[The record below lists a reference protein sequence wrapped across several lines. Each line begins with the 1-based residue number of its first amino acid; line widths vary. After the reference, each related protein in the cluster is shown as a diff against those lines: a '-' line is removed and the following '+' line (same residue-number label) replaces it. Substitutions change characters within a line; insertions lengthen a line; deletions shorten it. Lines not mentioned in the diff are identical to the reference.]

1 MDLPYVPSMMS
12 VLATTNII
20 SDVLKHKTMEE
31 LNRNSK
37 LNISLS
43 SAYQHGLCCN
53 GCNYYHD
60 SRAIWPSKMS
70 KSFLKDI

>member
-37 LNISLS
+37 LKQFPIKCLPTWSL
-43 SAYQHGLCCN
+43 L
-53 GCNYYHD
+53 
-60 SRAIWPSKMS
+60 
-70 KSFLKDI
+70 